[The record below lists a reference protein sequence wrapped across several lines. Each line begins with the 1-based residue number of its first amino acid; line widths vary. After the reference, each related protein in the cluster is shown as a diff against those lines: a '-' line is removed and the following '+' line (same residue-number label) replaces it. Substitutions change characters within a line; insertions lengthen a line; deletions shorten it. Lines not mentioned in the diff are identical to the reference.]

1 MRGISM
7 KKSIVIISVVAAVV
21 LIAGGVALLMG
32 SKDNSQ
38 DNTASVATKDAEKSG
53 SLKQLDAC
61 TLFTEA
67 DAKAIMGPSATTGD
81 NTPATESDDI
91 KITNCSYTNNATAVK
106 DIKVITVTSRSPL
119 TQTGVDSNKQA
130 FTSQRPSGAETVSG
144 YGDDAYWDP
153 ATYQLA
159 ILKDNNWIA
168 VVYGDTNP
176 TSNTLADAKLVADK
190 VVN

>member
-1 MRGISM
+1 M
-7 KKSIVIISVVAAVV
+7 KKSIVIISAVV
-21 LIAGGVALLMG
+21 VVVLVAGGVGLLLG

-38 DNTASVATKDAEKSG
+38 DNTASVATKNAEKSG

-67 DAKAIMGPSATTGD
+67 DAKAIMGASATTGD
-81 NTPATESDDI
+81 NTPSTESDDI
-91 KITNCSYTNNATAVK
+91 KISNCSYTNNATAVK

-119 TQTGVDSNKQA
+119 TQTGVDSNKEA
-130 FTSQRPSGAETVSG
+130 FTTQRPSGAETVSG

-153 ATYQLA
+153 ATYQMA

-168 VVYGDTNP
+168 IVYGGTNP
-176 TSNTLADAKLVADK
+176 TNNTLADAKLVADK
-190 VVN
+190 VISK